1 MPLGINNHKTNFMT
15 LQQNSKINNEHS
27 KPESSSIY
35 KNSKSAI
42 KQINQNFSNLASKIK
57 DGIESAKYKVT
68 GSNMDALYN
77 IKDSNISIKQN
88 KKLEN
93 LKEIKTA
100 FDKRF
105 GENYGLAS
113 INKFN
118 TTAEN
123 VSNQSKNNLSK
134 NDLMEFQT
142 DLIGIKN
149 NISPQSFSE
158 MTKSLNKLLADF
170 DK

>member
-15 LQQNSKINNEHS
+15 PQQNSKINNEHLKS
-27 KPESSSIY
+27 ESASIY

-57 DGIESAKYKVT
+57 DGIESAKNKVT

-77 IKDSNISIKQN
+77 IKDTNIHGKES
-88 KKLEN
+88 KKISYGS
-93 LKEIKTA
+93 EIKTA
-100 FDKRF
+100 FYESSK
-105 GENYGLAS
+105 EKYS
-113 INKFN
+113 YEEINKFYSV
-118 TTAEN
+118 ADN
-123 VSNQSKNNLSK
+123 VMNRSKNNLSK
-134 NDLMEFQT
+134 NDLQDFKA
-142 DLIGIKN
+142 DLIEIKN
-149 NISPQSFSE
+149 NISSQSFSE